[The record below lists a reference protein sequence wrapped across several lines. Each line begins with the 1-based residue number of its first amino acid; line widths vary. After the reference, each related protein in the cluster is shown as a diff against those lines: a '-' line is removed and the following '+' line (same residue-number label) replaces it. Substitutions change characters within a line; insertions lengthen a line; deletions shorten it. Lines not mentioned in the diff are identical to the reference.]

1 MIESKELN
9 MTEPTKEFHAL
20 IERTTQ
26 AICRGDGAAAAACFI
41 TDGVY
46 HDGFY
51 GEFRGHDAIRDMV
64 ENHFHANARDFSWT
78 LSDALS
84 DGSLAYARYRFSY
97 ISKIAGSEGV
107 RVFFS
112 GIAQVRLQDGLI
124 ARYGEV
130 FDRGIALAQMQFAPE
145 RIAKSLARWAAE
157 EKQAHK

>member
-1 MIESKELN
+1 MSD
-9 MTEPTKEFHAL
+9 PSSEFRAL
-20 IERTTQ
+20 IERMTQ

-41 TDGVY
+41 PDGIY

-51 GEFRGHDAIRDMV
+51 GEFRGHETIRDMV

-84 DGSLAYARYRFSY
+84 NGKLAYAHYDFSY
-97 ISKIAGSEGV
+97 TSKIPGSVGA

-112 GIAQVRLQDGLI
+112 GISQVRLQDGLI

-130 FDRGIALAQMQFAPE
+130 FDRGTALAQMNFPPE
-145 RIAKSLARWAAE
+145 RIAKSLARWAHE
-157 EKQAHK
+157 EKPKGK